1 MVYFGTL
8 YALRNSARTIPNEI
22 AGGVELL
29 NDTQSAGWR
38 IPVKKFNRS
47 HRVTFMVGLLILAVA
62 LTTALVV
69 ASERNLANQQ
79 GTEDES
85 GKPAAAMLT
94 ETGRLG

>member
-1 MVYFGTL
+1 M
-8 YALRNSARTIPNEI
+8 
-22 AGGVELL
+22 
-29 NDTQSAGWR
+29 
-38 IPVKKFNRS
+38 KKFNRF

-79 GTEDES
+79 GAGDES
-85 GKPAAAMLT
+85 GKPAASMLT